1 MKLSIVTTLYYSAP
15 YLEEFYTRIHAEAT
29 KITDDYEIVLVNDG
43 SPDAVLDVALALRQ
57 RDARVVVVDLSRN
70 FGHHK
75 AIMTGLAFAQ
85 GDLVYLTDC
94 DLEEEP
100 ELLGLFYAVMN
111 RTKAEMVFGVQ
122 KSRKGDLWEQ
132 VSGALFWR
140 LFNLL
145 SSHTAAPN
153 QLTSRLMVRNYVT
166 NFLQHA
172 EQTVFLGGL
181 WALNGFRQIPVEVTK
196 RAKGNSTYTLR
207 KKVTQLIDAV
217 TAFSARPLTLILGLG
232 ALITL
237 GALGATGLL
246 AARGLWGVEQPVW
259 SWLLVSLWLV
269 GGLVL
274 TSVGLVG
281 VYVARIFTEVK
292 QRPRTI
298 IRHVYDGEATHD
310 GIIAADL
317 PLHASFGIN
326 SRFIF

>member
-15 YLEEFYTRIHAEAT
+15 YLEEFYTRIQAEAT

-43 SPDAVLDVALALRQ
+43 SPDGVLELALGLRQ

-100 ELLGLFYAVMN
+100 ELLGLFYAVMG

-122 KSRKGDLWEQ
+122 KARKGDWWERE
-132 VSGALFWR
+132 SGALFWR

-145 SSHTAAPN
+145 SSHPAPPN
-153 QLTSRLMVRNYVT
+153 QLTSRLMVRNFVT

-172 EQTVFLGGL
+172 EQTIFLGGL
-181 WALNGFRQIPVEVTK
+181 WALTGFKQIPVEVTK
-196 RAKGNSTYTLR
+196 RAKGSSTYTVG
-207 KKVTQLIDAV
+207 KKVTQLVDAV
-217 TAFSARPLTLILGLG
+217 TAFSARPLTLILWVG

-237 GALGATGLL
+237 GSTGVAGVL
-246 AARGLWGVEQPVW
+246 AVRGLFGLTQPIWG
-259 SWLLVSLWLV
+259 WLLVSLWLM

-274 TSVGLVG
+274 SSVGLVG
-281 VYVARIFTEVK
+281 VYLARVFSEVK

-298 IRHVYDGEATHD
+298 VRAVYEGEAAHD
-310 GIIAADL
+310 GLAAANF
-317 PLHASFGIN
+317 PVKASLGIH
-326 SRFIF
+326 SRLLF